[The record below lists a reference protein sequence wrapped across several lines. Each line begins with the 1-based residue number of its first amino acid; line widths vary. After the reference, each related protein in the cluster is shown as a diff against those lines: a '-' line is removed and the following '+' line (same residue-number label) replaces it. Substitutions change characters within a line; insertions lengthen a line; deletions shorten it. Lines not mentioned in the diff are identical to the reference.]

1 MKKYFLCLLT
11 ITFALVIFSNTISF
25 GQGSCSDGSY
35 NFADVSAILNS
46 STCDNC
52 HLSGSSGN
60 WNYSTYAG
68 ALAAGNCGVANVV
81 PGNALGSL
89 LYDKI
94 DGNGTVSC
102 GGAMPN
108 GMPPTAAAFNA
119 ADLAAIEAW
128 INAGALE
135 LCPPP
140 STCPTVILNDNN
152 LPSLPPAVC
161 ADDLLSLCFDVTVDE
176 ATFDPTLVQFNY
188 NLTLAGAPSA
198 VVLNT
203 TYTSGGGIDPNAT
216 GQLCFETT
224 VPVGTD
230 FCAPYELSLEI
241 VDVFYLDADCP
252 DNFVA
257 FDLDITTPI
266 TIMQTGDNLN
276 DLIPL
281 LTVAGLNPILVQ
293 IYPNPNWSANVV
305 QLPACDGATLG
316 TIEILAA
323 DGTTVCETL
332 TDVGTAGMDGC
343 PKTDAIL
350 PETLYEN
357 YTTFIDADSIEQV
370 NPCAISLTIPEQIVT
385 CVDECINTCPT
396 VILNDNNLPSLPPA
410 VCADDLLSLCF
421 DVTVDEATFDPTLV
435 QFNYNLTLAGAPSAV
450 VLNTTY
456 TSGGG
461 IDPNA
466 TGQLC
471 FETTVPVGTD
481 FCAPYELSLEIVD
494 VFYLDADC
502 PDNFVAFDLDITTP
516 ITIMQTGDNLNDLI
530 PLLTVAGL
538 NPILVQ
544 IYPNPNWSANVVQLP
559 ACDGATLGTI
569 EILAADGTT
578 VCETLT
584 DVGTA
589 GMDGCP
595 KTDAILPETL
605 YENYT
610 TFIDADSIEQVNPCA
625 ISLTI
630 PEQIVTCVD
639 ECIICPT
646 VVSVDPPNNICPD
659 GTEVA
664 FCVEFDVMVDANT
677 VLTVEGVNVDGSA
690 GGTQICV
697 DVPFTAPFNPCEGAA
712 IDYDATA
719 ICDGV
724 DLLDGLVWLS
734 SQILPITDP
743 SCGGIAGCTDINACN
758 YNPDAVCDD
767 PNDPCLPAPICNTD
781 PCVGDIEII
790 DPADACTCIVDVP
803 QVLGCTDATAC
814 NFDATANCDNATCD
828 FGDATCADPCNP
840 VSGCTDPAACNFDPS
855 ACIDD
860 GMCAAPPCNPG
871 CTDPCADNFDVNADA
886 DDGSCIPYDDTCN
899 ADCTMGPFGGIYDAA
914 TCACINEVI
923 PVNGCTDASANNFD
937 PNANCDDGNCM
948 FDMCDDPCAPNFGA
962 VGACDPYDDTCN
974 ADCTMGPFGGIYDA
988 TTCSCI
994 NEITPVNGCTD
1005 ASANNFDPNA
1015 NCDDGNCMFDMCD
1028 DPCAPNFGAV
1038 GACDPY
1044 DDTCNADCTVG
1055 PFGGTWDATTCS
1067 CINEVTPVNGCT
1079 DASANNFDPNA
1090 NCDDGN
1096 CMFDM
1101 CDDPCAPNFGDAGAC
1116 DPYDDTCNADC
1127 TMGPFG
1133 GTWDTTSCSCI
1144 NEITPVNGCTDASAN
1159 NFDPNANCDDG
1170 SCISTCE
1177 EEINGAVVVSDPA
1190 CDISGINIII
1200 LAPDGTSITV
1210 TTNASGSFSVPGGPF
1225 PCGDYTAA
1233 FADISSL
1240 PVCYA
1245 TTGSTDPIVFT
1256 IDGVGGGNDGPFFF
1270 SNPEIPTLS
1279 QWGLISLA
1287 LLMMIFGALKLS
1299 FTSENIGSFYRK

>member
-140 STCPTVILNDNN
+140 S
-152 LPSLPPAVC
+152 
-161 ADDLLSLCFDVTVDE
+161 
-176 ATFDPTLVQFNY
+176 
-188 NLTLAGAPSA
+188 
-198 VVLNT
+198 
-203 TYTSGGGIDPNAT
+203 
-216 GQLCFETT
+216 
-224 VPVGTD
+224 
-230 FCAPYELSLEI
+230 
-241 VDVFYLDADCP
+241 
-252 DNFVA
+252 
-257 FDLDITTPI
+257 
-266 TIMQTGDNLN
+266 
-276 DLIPL
+276 
-281 LTVAGLNPILVQ
+281 
-293 IYPNPNWSANVV
+293 
-305 QLPACDGATLG
+305 
-316 TIEILAA
+316 
-323 DGTTVCETL
+323 
-332 TDVGTAGMDGC
+332 
-343 PKTDAIL
+343 
-350 PETLYEN
+350 
-357 YTTFIDADSIEQV
+357 
-370 NPCAISLTIPEQIVT
+370 
-385 CVDECINTCPT
+385 TCPT

-1028 DPCAPNFGAV
+1028 DPCAPNFG
-1038 GACDPY
+1038 
-1044 DDTCNADCTVG
+1044 
-1055 PFGGTWDATTCS
+1055 
-1067 CINEVTPVNGCT
+1067 
-1079 DASANNFDPNA
+1079 
-1090 NCDDGN
+1090 
-1096 CMFDM
+1096 
-1101 CDDPCAPNFGDAGAC
+1101 DAGAC